1 MKITLRH
8 FVYGIL
14 SMLAVQVHASNF
26 ASAQSRELDSL
37 KRVLLRTKSDTARI
51 GLLYA
56 IGIKS
61 NVSRLSYWD
70 SLLEEAHLHHSLLY
84 ELRILDK
91 MGTIYFAEDNVSKT
105 IEQCTKG
112 LALAEQL
119 GDKGEM
125 SRIILYLIR
134 IYNSLLDR
142 KNTLLYIYKG
152 LKIAE
157 QLKDYKTILD
167 LYSELA
173 LYYMSSGELNRA
185 LKIHFKCLHECK
197 KIEYNYGIVSSLV
210 DIGSDYCKLNNW
222 QKAGYYYLESLKY
235 ADKLKES
242 PFVLYHIYNSVS
254 AAYGF
259 MQRYDSA
266 YYYALK
272 GYDMAKLMKDKRA
285 IASMMVNLG
294 GIREGLG
301 DYKEAEKLTLQS
313 LAICKSTNFTAELP
327 IIYGLLERI
336 YTKTGNFKK
345 ALNAYKLSVQ
355 IRDSLSN
362 EQVRKQAMEKE
373 FAYTYEKKEQAYN
386 ILAQKN
392 QIQTLQLKQDRF
404 MMAGFIALL
413 LATIAIAY
421 LYFKQNKFRIEHTKI
436 LMEQKLLLSQ
446 MNPHFIFNSLNS
458 IQQFIMKGQNTHA
471 EVYLSKFSKL
481 IRELL
486 ENSTRENLTVQEEI
500 EMLQVYLEM
509 ESLRFSGSFKYDIL
523 VDNTIDITHAAIPHL
538 MVQPFV
544 ENAIWHG
551 LLPKPNDRYLQI
563 KFAYHTNQSI
573 QCTVYDNGVGRT
585 ASAQKQPLLNKK
597 SLAMNLIKKRIGVM
611 NQSNPIKSN
620 ITVVDR
626 KDSAGNSLGTTIV
639 LVLPILNV

>member
-1 MKITLRH
+1 MKIKLSH
-8 FVYGIL
+8 FFCGLLFV
-14 SMLAVQVHASNF
+14 LAVQVGAGNLS
-26 ASAQSRELDSL
+26 SEQSTELDSL
-37 KRVLLRTKSDTARI
+37 KRVLSRTKSDTARI
-51 GLLYA
+51 RLLYA

-61 NVSRLSYWD
+61 DISRLSYWD
-70 SLLEEAHLHHSLLY
+70 SLLADAQLHYPKYETQILTIKRHIYYKEGNAQKAIDMLL
-84 ELRILDK
+84 
-91 MGTIYFAEDNVSKT
+91 MGLVLAEKHQNNNEMISFIRDVT
-105 IEQCTKG
+105 YLYIEQ
-112 LALAEQL
+112 A
-119 GDKGEM
+119 
-125 SRIILYLIR
+125 
-134 IYNSLLDR
+134 DR
-142 KNTLLYIYKG
+142 KN
-152 LKIAE
+152 
-157 QLKDYKTILD
+157 
-167 LYSELA
+167 S
-173 LYYMSSGELNRA
+173 LYYLYRWIKIPEVLNNKKNEFDFYSAMAFFYWSSGETKKA
-185 LKIHFKCLHECK
+185 LQIHFKCLEIAK
-197 KIEYNYGIVSSLV
+197 ELRYYNGIVSALV
-210 DIGSDYCKLNNW
+210 DIGSAYHTLN
-222 QKAGYYYLESLKY
+222 QDKKASSFYLQSLPY
-235 ADKLKES
+235 VPKLKEF
-242 PFVLYHIYNSVS
+242 PMAIYHIYNSVS
-254 AAYGF
+254 AAYLF
-259 MQRYDSA
+259 TKKYDSA

-272 GYDMAKLMKDKRA
+272 GNEKAIELNNKRMIISAKLC
-285 IASMMVNLG
+285 IAEIKHATGEN
-294 GIREGLG
+294 
-301 DYKEAEKLTLQS
+301 KQAEKLAMQCLTMSKLS
-313 LAICKSTNFTAELP
+313 NFIVELP
-327 IIYGLLERI
+327 LLYHLLERI
-336 YTKTGNFKK
+336 YTKTGRYKK
-345 ALNAYKLSVQ
+345 ALNVYKLNIA

-392 QIQTLQLKQDRF
+392 QIQTLQLEQNRF
-404 MMAGFIALL
+404 MMAGFVALL
-413 LATIAIAY
+413 LAIIAIAY
-421 LYFKQNKFRIEHTKI
+421 LYYKQNKFRIEHTKI

-458 IQQFIMKGQNTHA
+458 IQQLIMKGQNTQA

-597 SLAMNLIKKRIGVM
+597 SLAMDLIKKRIGVM
-611 NQSNPIKSN
+611 NQSNAQKGN
-620 ITVVDR
+620 ITVIDK
-626 KDSAGNSLGTTIV
+626 KDAAGNSLGTTIV